1 MLRKKESKTMITRPI
16 PYLTGSKFIPTLF
29 MLFFLALF
37 LNGCDSNDKSKKK
50 SFTIQQKTQK
60 YTKDTTLKG
69 KVSYNKHT
77 LISGEIKVTD
87 SKDKLV
93 ASLHLEK
100 QSQYSIKVPAGTE
113 LPLTLSYYP
122 GADSTKKDK
131 LISVAI
137 YTSIKKYDINEL
149 TTLIAKKAKEL
160 GGYTH
165 SNMVLA
171 ADSTV
176 GVPDANKT
184 STGFRGDPTKQY
196 GGWH

>member
-1 MLRKKESKTMITRPI
+1 MITSPVS
-16 PYLTGSKFIPTLF
+16 YQTNFKFIPTLI
-29 MLFFLALF
+29 MLFFLALI
-37 LNGCDSNDKSKKK
+37 LNACDSNDKSKKK
-50 SFTIQQKTQK
+50 SFSIQQKTQK
-60 YTKDTTLKG
+60 YTKDTTIKG
-69 KVSYNKHT
+69 RVSYNKHT
-77 LISGEIKVTD
+77 LIAGEIKVTD
-87 SKDKLV
+87 SKGKLV
-93 ASLHLEK
+93 ASLQLEK
-100 QSQYSIKVPAGTE
+100 QSQFSIKIPAGTE

-122 GADSTKKDK
+122 GADSTNKEK
-131 LISVAI
+131 LVSVAI

-149 TTLIAKKAKEL
+149 TTFIAKKAKEL

-165 SNMVLA
+165 TNMVLA

>member
-1 MLRKKESKTMITRPI
+1 MITKPL
-16 PYLTGSKFIPTLF
+16 PSLTRFKFIPTLF
-29 MLFFLALF
+29 MLFFLAVF

-50 SFTIQQKTQK
+50 SFSIQQKTQK

-69 KVSYNKHT
+69 RVSYNKHT

-87 SKDKLV
+87 SKGKLV
-93 ASLHLEK
+93 ASLQLDK
-100 QSQYSIKVPAGTE
+100 QSQYSIKIPAGTE
-113 LPLTLSYYP
+113 LPLILSYYP
-122 GADSTKKDK
+122 GANSTNKDK
-131 LISVAI
+131 LKSVAI
-137 YTSIKKYDINEL
+137 YTAIKKYDINEL
-149 TTLIAKKAKEL
+149 TTFIAKKAKEL

-165 SNMVLA
+165 NNMVMA

-176 GVPDANKT
+176 GIPDANKT